1 MKRRLPLVRQLHVH
15 AVHLATG
22 PTTLLRRIT
31 SVITF
36 DLAVENAL
44 RVTISALDPSF
55 KIDTDVPHPKLVQ
68 HASDLVQKAVASSLP
83 AKSGIG
89 YLHHTRNDAQ
99 HNGRY
104 PSSDEIAEC
113 RAHASSFLTELCT
126 LVWDLDFNAISL
138 TALLNDVDVKALL
151 DEAESALRT
160 DDFAQA
166 VTKAA
171 AALSW
176 LVSQAIQAL
185 FPRSKTRLWKGIGPV
200 HWNIGLATPP
210 KPRIDQETAKELA
223 RIDKDIV
230 DKTRALENEVKGLR
244 EQVKD
249 EFDAFE
255 EPLLCSL
262 LGINY
267 SDYVRFRQ
275 IAGTQHFNAGP
286 RDFVVRGMKEA
297 PSHDEADFVC
307 AFCLE
312 AAIQVE
318 ASVAL
323 RQDS

>member
-1 MKRRLPLVRQLHVH
+1 
-15 AVHLATG
+15 
-22 PTTLLRRIT
+22 
-31 SVITF
+31 
-36 DLAVENAL
+36 
-44 RVTISALDPSF
+44 
-55 KIDTDVPHPKLVQ
+55 
-68 HASDLVQKAVASSLP
+68 LP

-104 PSSDEIAEC
+104 PSADEIAEC
-113 RAHASSFLTELCT
+113 RGYASSFLTELCT

-138 TALLNDVDVKALL
+138 TALLIDPDAKALL
-151 DEAESALRT
+151 DEAEDALRT
-160 DDFAQA
+160 DDLSQA

-176 LVSQAIQAL
+176 LVSQATQAL

-200 HWNIGLATPP
+200 QWNIALTTPP
-210 KPRIDQETAKELA
+210 KPKIDQETAKEVA
-223 RIDKDIV
+223 RIEKEIAN
-230 DKTRALENEVKGLR
+230 KTRALQNEVKGLR

-262 LGINY
+262 LRINY

-286 RDFVVRGMKEA
+286 KDFVVRGMKEA
-297 PSHDEADFVC
+297 PSQDEAEFVC

-312 AAIQVE
+312 AALQVE
-318 ASVAL
+318 ASAAL
-323 RQDS
+323 GQKP